1 MVPCRGVLI
10 RDLLTFSLV
19 NCWSFFV
26 KFASCLL
33 QSTFSLKYFSLLSN
47 LLGVETL
54 AALGRLLSSL
64 LLLIAFFAIT
74 ATLSIFKFVFAE
86 LVEFLAC

>member
-1 MVPCRGVLI
+1 VPWCADPFIDIFPGKLLVFFCEI
-10 RDLLTFSLV
+10 CILLTA
-19 NCWSFFV
+19 
-26 KFASCLL
+26 KI
-33 QSTFSLKYFSLLSN
+33 STFSLKYFSLLSN

-54 AALGRLLSSL
+54 APLGRLLSSL

-86 LVEFLAC
+86 LVGFLAC